1 MGKPKHILVIRFS
14 AMGDVALTIPALL
27 SVAKAHPYLTFT
39 LITRPFYASFFPEH
53 PQIKALGIDL
63 DKYKGFFGLRKLA
76 NELHQEHK
84 FDGVVDLH
92 NVLRSK
98 MITSFLKMKGIERVT
113 FDKKRNEKRA
123 ILSGKSN
130 KQLPHIMEQYLNTF
144 RKAGYKAELIEGPW
158 LHPIEKT
165 ELTQF
170 LAQNNLTEKQEK
182 WIGIAPFAAH
192 EPKMWGMN
200 NIQQLIKKLV
210 EQNYK
215 VLLFGG
221 GESEIEQLEAIEEKE
236 KGVFSLAGKIPFDQE
251 LALMK
256 KLDALVCMDSSNMHF
271 GCLLGIKVVSIW
283 GATTPLLG
291 FYPYGNEEFIIQVPK
306 EERNK
311 LTLTGYGNKQAT
323 NGYNWRERISVEE
336 VLGKIPF

>member
-39 LITRPFYASFFPEH
+39 IITRPFYASFFPEH
-53 PQIKALGIDL
+53 PQIKALGIEL
-63 DKYKGFFGLRKLA
+63 DQYKGFFGLRKLA
-76 NELHQEHK
+76 SELHNQHQ

-98 MITSFLKMKGIERVT
+98 IITSFLKLRGIERVT

-130 KQLPHIMEQYLNTF
+130 SQLPHVIEQYLNTF
-144 RKAGYKAELIEGPW
+144 RKAGYKSELIEGPW
-158 LHPIEKT
+158 LHPT
-165 ELTQF
+165 ENSTLIDF
-170 LAQNNLTEKQEK
+170 LSANNLTDKQEK

-192 EPKMWGMN
+192 KPKMWGMN
-200 NIQQLIKKLV
+200 NIKNLIEKLV
-210 EQNYK
+210 EKNHK

-221 GESEIEQLEAIEEKE
+221 GKSEVEQLNAIENKNE
-236 KGVFSLAGKIPFDQE
+236 GVVSAAGKISFGQE

-256 KLDALVCMDSSNMHF
+256 KLDTLICMDSSNMHF
-271 GCLLGIKVVSIW
+271 GCLLGIKVVSVW

-291 FYPYGNEEFIIQVPK
+291 FYPFGNEEFIIQVPR
-306 EERNK
+306 EERNQ
-311 LTLTGYGNKQAT
+311 LTLTGYGNKPAT
-323 NGYNWRERISVEE
+323 NGYNWRERIFVE
-336 VLGKIPF
+336 KILKKI

>member
-1 MGKPKHILVIRFS
+1 MGTPKHILVIRFS

-39 LITRPFYASFFPEH
+39 VITRPFFASFFPEH
-53 PQIKALGIDL
+53 PQIKAIGIDL

-76 NELHQEHK
+76 NELQTEHQ

-98 MITSFLKMKGIERVT
+98 TITSFLKMRGLERVT
-113 FDKKRNEKRA
+113 FDKKRNEKKS
-123 ILSGKSN
+123 ILSGKSD
-130 KQLPHIMEQYLNTF
+130 KQLPHIIEQYMNTF
-144 RKAGYKAELIEGPW
+144 RKAGYKSDLIDGPW
-158 LHPIEKT
+158 LHPTEKPQLT
-165 ELTQF
+165 EF
-170 LAQNNLTEKQEK
+170 LETNNLINKQEK

-192 EPKMWGMN
+192 EPKMWGMD
-200 NIQQLIKKLV
+200 NIQHLTEKLI
-210 EQNYK
+210 EQKYK

-221 GESEIEQLEAIEEKE
+221 GKSEVEQLDALANNENGIIS
-236 KGVFSLAGKIPFDQE
+236 VAGKISFDQE

-256 KLDALVCMDSSNMHF
+256 KLDTLICMDSSNMHF

-291 FYPYGNEEFIIQVPK
+291 FYPYGNEEFIVQVPK
-306 EERNK
+306 EEQTK
-311 LTLTGYGNKQAT
+311 LTLTGYGNKPAT
-323 NGYNWRERISVEE
+323 NGYNWKENISVE
-336 VLGKIPF
+336 KIIDLISK